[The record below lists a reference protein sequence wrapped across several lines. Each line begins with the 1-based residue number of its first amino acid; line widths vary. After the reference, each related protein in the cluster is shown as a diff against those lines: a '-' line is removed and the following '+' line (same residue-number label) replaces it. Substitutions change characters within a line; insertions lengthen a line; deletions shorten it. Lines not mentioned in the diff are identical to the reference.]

1 MEIMQTSAQAEKFW
15 KMRHDSFNIM
25 RKHSGKN
32 KTAPLVDDIIVDTKK
47 LPEFLPKLEEIMAK
61 YKIVYTIQGH
71 IGDGNFHIFP
81 LMDLHEERYRDMIM
95 EITEKVFD
103 LVFAFGGS
111 MSAEHNDGYIRTPY
125 LRQMYGDKII
135 SLFEETKKIFDPQN
149 IFNPGKKVHG
159 YDLKWVKEHID
170 KDY

>member
-1 MEIMQTSAQAEKFW
+1 
-15 KMRHDSFNIM
+15 
-25 RKHSGKN
+25 
-32 KTAPLVDDIIVDTKK
+32 
-47 LPEFLPKLEEIMAK
+47 
-61 YKIVYTIQGH
+61 
-71 IGDGNFHIFP
+71 
-81 LMDLHEERYRDMIM
+81 MDLHEERYRDMIM